1 MSNQEEME
9 LPKYH
14 DLFPKS
20 KSKWYLSQKVAWSL
34 IIGLLAL
41 SMILGSYIIYDT
53 VKRANEEPFEKLM
66 VREKSEFLDEI
77 IHEFPSLRK
86 KLIDFAV
93 MKNEY
98 QWVETL
104 LWSNARYF
112 GQDKFFFK
120 NEKKS
125 PPLHVA
131 TQNDNP
137 EIVQSLLEFGYDI
150 NEKDTTRNDNWS
162 YQQNWT
168 AIFEA
173 AYIPDSKVLEVL
185 VKNGAK
191 VNQRDAQ
198 SRTPLHYAAL
208 ENSTKNVEIL
218 LQNGSD
224 PNAKTESWHQTP
236 LLFAVWNKNVEMI
249 KLLLENG
256 ADPTIHEMD
265 YPGTLGQSPLDYV
278 RIRKLQNLII
288 LLEKYV

>member
-9 LPKYH
+9 LPKYQ

-41 SMILGSYIIYDT
+41 SMILGSYIIFDT
-53 VKRANEEPFEKLM
+53 VKGANEEPFEELVVK
-66 VREKSEFLDEI
+66 EKAKFLDEI
-77 IHEFPSLRK
+77 INEFPSMRK

-150 NEKDTTRNDNWS
+150 NEKDTRTDYWS
-162 YQQNWT
+162 YKQNWT
-168 AIFEA
+168 AIFDA
-173 AYIPDSKVLEVL
+173 ASKPNSKVLEL
-185 VKNGAK
+185 LIQNGAK
-191 VNQRDAQ
+191 VNQRNDQ
-198 SRTPLHYAAL
+198 TVTPIHYAANG
-208 ENSTKNVEIL
+208 NSTNNV
-218 LQNGSD
+218 
-224 PNAKTESWHQTP
+224 K
-236 LLFAVWNKNVEMI
+236 
-249 KLLLENG
+249 
-256 ADPTIHEMD
+256 
-265 YPGTLGQSPLDYV
+265 
-278 RIRKLQNLII
+278 I
-288 LLEKYV
+288 LLEMLMAQIQMSK

>member
-1 MSNQEEME
+1 MD
-9 LPKYH
+9 LPEYH

-20 KSKWYLSQKVAWSL
+20 KSKWHLSQKVAWSL
-34 IIGLLAL
+34 IIGLLTL
-41 SMILGSYIIYDT
+41 SITLGFYIIYDT
-53 VKRANEEPFEKLM
+53 VKRANEESFEELM
-66 VREKSEFLDEI
+66 VKEKAEFLDEI
-77 IHEFPSLRK
+77 IHEFPSMRE

-150 NEKDTTRNDNWS
+150 NEKDTRTDYWS
-162 YQQNWT
+162 YKQNWT
-168 AIFEA
+168 AIFDA
-173 AYIPDSKVLEVL
+173 ASKPNSKVLEL
-185 VKNGAK
+185 LIQNGAK
-191 VNQRDAQ
+191 VNQRNDQ
-198 SRTPLHYAAL
+198 TVTPIHYAANG
-208 ENSTKNVEIL
+208 NSTNNVKIL
-218 LQNGSD
+218 LHYGAN
-224 PNAKTESWHQTP
+224 PNAEIKPFHETP
-236 LLFAVWNKNVEMI
+236 LLLAVWNRNVEMV

-256 ADPTIHEMD
+256 ADPTLFEYNGKIEQS
-265 YPGTLGQSPLDYV
+265 QSPLAYARNNELED
-278 RIRKLQNLII
+278 LIV

>member
-9 LPKYH
+9 LPKYQ

-93 MKNEY
+93 MRNEY
-98 QWVETL
+98 QWVKTL
-104 LWSNARYF
+104 VWSFARHFHSKYRT
-112 GQDKFFFK
+112 K
-120 NEKKS
+120 NENKR

-137 EIVQSLLEFGYDI
+137 EIVQTLLEFGYD
-150 NEKDTTRNDNWS
+150 
-162 YQQNWT
+162 
-168 AIFEA
+168 
-173 AYIPDSKVLEVL
+173 
-185 VKNGAK
+185 
-191 VNQRDAQ
+191 
-198 SRTPLHYAAL
+198 
-208 ENSTKNVEIL
+208 
-218 LQNGSD
+218 
-224 PNAKTESWHQTP
+224 
-236 LLFAVWNKNVEMI
+236 
-249 KLLLENG
+249 
-256 ADPTIHEMD
+256 
-265 YPGTLGQSPLDYV
+265 
-278 RIRKLQNLII
+278 
-288 LLEKYV
+288 